1 MESRCDTGRIA
12 PISIPDGG
20 IRVPADAAAPP
31 VPDRSNAVRPDHAAA
46 RRGGDPGSRRRP
58 VDRRAEH
65 SAPQR
70 AAHPPRHSRRRCWP
84 AVFAPLLLASCQP
97 AGILDPQ
104 GPVAGAQL
112 LLLINSTAIM
122 LVVVVPVI
130 VATLAF
136 AYWYRAGNP
145 RAARGLDPAYE
156 GRIEFVTWSIPALI
170 VILLGGVIWI
180 GSHQLDPRAPIPA
193 EAAPLRVDVV
203 ALDWK
208 WLFIYPEQGVAAVNQ
223 LVIPA
228 GTPVNFRLT
237 SATVMNSFFIPQLGS
252 QIYTMGGMT
261 THLNLLADKPGEYP
275 GFSANYSGAGFA
287 EMRFVAKAVPPA
299 EFDAWVREA
308 HASGS
313 ALDATGYAELAK
325 PSRAVP
331 PASYGAVAP
340 DLFQRIVDET
350 LAGPETRAGR
360 AHPARG
366 TCATG
371 GIEMLGRLSWS
382 VDSVEREA
390 AAVRRG
396 GGRGSSSSPC
406 SRWSRSRAGGPI
418 CGASG

>member
-1 MESRCDTGRIA
+1 MKSRCGTGRIA
-12 PISIPDGG
+12 PTSIPDGG
-20 IRVPADAAAPP
+20 IRMPTAAAASP
-31 VPDRSNAVRPDHAAA
+31 VPGRSKAVWPDHAVVW
-46 RRGGDPGSRRRP
+46 RTCDPAGRRRP
-58 VDRRAEH
+58 IDRRAEP
-65 SAPQR
+65 SAPQCASR
-70 AAHPPRHSRRRCWP
+70 PPRHSRRLRWP
-84 AVFAPLLLASCQP
+84 VAFAPLLLASCQQ

-145 RAARGLDPAYE
+145 RATRGLDPAYE

-261 THLNLLADKPGEYP
+261 THLNLLADAPGEYP
-275 GFSANYSGAGFA
+275 GFSAMFSGDGFSD
-287 EMRFVAKAVPPA
+287 MQFTAKAVPA
-299 EFDAWVREA
+299 GDFNTWVVQVRGA
-308 HASGS
+308 GA
-313 ALDATGYAELAK
+313 ALDEAGYAQLAK
-325 PSRAVP
+325 PSKAVP
-331 PASYGAVAP
+331 PTTY
-340 DLFQRIVDET
+340 R
-350 LAGPETRAGR
+350 
-360 AHPARG
+360 
-366 TCATG
+366 
-371 GIEMLGRLSWS
+371 
-382 VDSVEREA
+382 SVEPNLFERIIDQTVSGSGKASARA
-390 AAVRRG
+390 AWCPPAQQ
-396 GGRGSSSSPC
+396 
-406 SRWSRSRAGGPI
+406 AGG
-418 CGASG
+418 